1 MAKKVSLVIYGLSIL
16 NKENKRA
23 LLNDLNDNKSFLDF
37 FLEFVNRTGKKYSND
52 SEKETVFQF
61 EQIEVEDVF
70 NDEGQLD
77 YRILYGRVKTGEYG
91 IESELVNIGTGA
103 VYHRSKE
110 QADVMPF
117 GFCIAIPSGDI
128 NSAIIILQALGNYGM
143 KLPLQKRLQKCIT
156 DINPEYN
163 LLMRAIAPKEYLD
176 RYFEHGVLQ
185 KIRMIR
191 YEIPEDISNRMGIN
205 YGVKQTKEERI
216 IHKPLGFMEANK
228 KAFQEWRSGQ
238 KSYTQIIEIE
248 GYEYDDLKLEFKLG
262 KTVKTFN
269 LGNLEKLVVSEDVT
283 DEVLQSGGHPV
294 FSSLKDKMK
303 DTAKE
308 YLEGMGL
315 IV

>member
-1 MAKKVSLVIYGLSIL
+1 MAKKISLVIYGLSIL
-16 NKENKRA
+16 NKENKRV
-23 LLNDLNDNKSFLDF
+23 LLNDLKDNKAFLDY
-37 FLEFVNRTGKKYSND
+37 FLEYVNRIGKKYSND
-52 SEKETVFQF
+52 SEKETIFQF
-61 EQIEVEDVF
+61 DQVEIEDVV
-70 NDEGQLD
+70 NNEGQTE
-77 YRILYGRVKTGEYG
+77 YRLLYGRVKTGEYG
-91 IESELVNIGTGA
+91 IESELVNVGTGDI
-103 VYHRSKE
+103 YHRSKE

-128 NSAIIILQALGNYGM
+128 NSAVIIFQVLGNYGM
-143 KLPLQKRLQKCIT
+143 KLALQKRLQKCIT

-163 LLMRAIAPKEYLD
+163 LSIRAIAPKEYLD
-176 RYFEHGVLQ
+176 RYFEHGLLQ

-216 IHKPLGFMEANK
+216 IHKPLGFMETNK
-228 KAFQEWRSGQ
+228 KAIQEWRNGQ

-248 GYEYDDLKLEFKLG
+248 GYEYDDLKFEFKLG

-269 LGNLEKLVVSEDVT
+269 LGNLEGLVVSEDVT
-283 DEVLQSGGHPV
+283 SDVLQSGGHPV

-303 DTAKE
+303 VTAKE

-315 IV
+315 LI

>member
-23 LLNDLNDNKSFLDF
+23 LLNDLKDNKSFLDF

-110 QADVMPF
+110 LADVMPF

>member
-23 LLNDLNDNKSFLDF
+23 LLNDLKDNKSFLDF

>member
-1 MAKKVSLVIYGLSIL
+1 MAKKVSLVMYGLSIL

-23 LLNDLNDNKSFLDF
+23 LLNDLKDNKSFLDF

-61 EQIEVEDVF
+61 EKIEIEDVL
-70 NDEGQLD
+70 NNEGQLD

-91 IESELVNIGTGA
+91 IESELVNIGTGD

-128 NSAIIILQALGNYGM
+128 NSAIIILQVLGNYGM
-143 KLPLQKRLQKCIT
+143 KVPLQKRLQKCIT

-176 RYFEHGVLQ
+176 RYFEHGILQ

-228 KAFQEWRSGQ
+228 KAIQEWRSGQ

-248 GYEYDDLKLEFKLG
+248 GYEYDDLKFEFKLG

-269 LGNLEKLVVSEDVT
+269 LGNLERLVVSEDVT
-283 DEVLQSGGHPV
+283 DEVLKRGGHPV

>member
-23 LLNDLNDNKSFLDF
+23 LLNDLKDNKSFLDF

-61 EQIEVEDVF
+61 EKIEIEDVL
-70 NDEGQLD
+70 NNEGQLD

-91 IESELVNIGTGA
+91 IESELVNIGTGD

-128 NSAIIILQALGNYGM
+128 NSAIIILQVLGNYGM
-143 KLPLQKRLQKCIT
+143 KVPLQKRLQKCIT

-176 RYFEHGVLQ
+176 RYFEHGILQ

-228 KAFQEWRSGQ
+228 KAIQEWRSGQ

-248 GYEYDDLKLEFKLG
+248 GYEYDDLKFEFKLG

-269 LGNLEKLVVSEDVT
+269 LGNLERLVVSEDVT
-283 DEVLQSGGHPV
+283 DEVLKRGGHPV